1 MVRPLWGR
9 LWRAARGG
17 NAQRRGTPQ
26 GGARKLIGT
35 VQPVQPTLVGT
46 IGEALYSSSPVKKYR
61 EKSMWS
67 SIGTACSNS
76 PEPRVSKPS
85 RGEVGHVHMR
95 V

>member
-17 NAQRRGTPQ
+17 NAQRRGPPQ

-61 EKSMWS
+61 EKSMWT

-85 RGEVGHVHMR
+85 RGEVGRVHM
-95 V
+95 